1 MTKVSIKFEKTT
13 AFDRI
18 FPVRDGLMLCC
29 LALIACELNGA
40 LSKDLTGKRTPVYNA

>member
-18 FPVRDGLMLCC
+18 FPVRDGLML
-29 LALIACELNGA
+29 LLL
-40 LSKDLTGKRTPVYNA
+40 